1 MLWKSQQA
9 SYSRKETKIKL
20 WSLWIRTHKPTDT
33 FLIMKLEPL
42 LEEIIEAEKVR
53 GKIKLVPIIEM
64 YKKVDYRLFL
74 NYTRDY
80 IWFGKVDYE

>member
-1 MLWKSQQA
+1 
-9 SYSRKETKIKL
+9 
-20 WSLWIRTHKPTDT
+20 
-33 FLIMKLEPL
+33 MKLEPL